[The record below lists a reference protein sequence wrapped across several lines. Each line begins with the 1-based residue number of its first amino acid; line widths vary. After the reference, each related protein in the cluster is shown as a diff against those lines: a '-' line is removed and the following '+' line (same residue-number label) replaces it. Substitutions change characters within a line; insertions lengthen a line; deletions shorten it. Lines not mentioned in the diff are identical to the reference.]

1 MRKHTHHINFPIVLR
16 IIGLLLL
23 IEAGFMLL
31 PLLVSL
37 LYGERDGALAFLYSA
52 LATAVCGAGLYHVPT
67 RNSRM
72 RRREGFLLTGV
83 VWIVFSLFSI
93 LPFYFTGVHT
103 NIVNAFFE
111 SMSGFTTTGASILND
126 IEALPRGLLFWRMST
141 AWIGGVGIIA
151 LFSLL
156 LPASQGND
164 NRLTGVE
171 MSQIARSS
179 ANLRKVSFTRITI
192 LTYLVLTI
200 ASILSLKLSGMG
212 WFDAVTH
219 GMSACSTCGFSTR
232 NASIAAFNSPVAEA
246 VLIVFMLLAS
256 TRFVLLGRIFTKAGL
271 RNLLKSDVT
280 RCFYITFFAATAIIT
295 INLISDGNYG
305 NFGNCLRHAAF
316 QVASISSTTGYA
328 TTDTTAWPAFAA
340 SMIIALSLICGCSG
354 STSGGI
360 KMDRALIAF
369 RSLHQQLLELRSP
382 NRVSRVHL
390 ENRTISG
397 KSDRTVLVFIISYL
411 VILALGALIN
421 SLCGMEIREAWTGSL
436 ACIGNVGP
444 GMGSIGSCGN
454 FAGVP
459 MLAKYNSMA
468 LMIIGRL
475 ELFPVLYFIGL
486 KSS

>member
-1 MRKHTHHINFPIVLR
+1 MRLGVTVKY
-16 IIGLLLL
+16 IG
-23 IEAGFMLL
+23 
-31 PLLVSL
+31 VSL
-37 LYGERDGALAFLYSA
+37 LWVAAFMFISAGVSAIYGMDDGFWPLIVSGCLAGVL
-52 LATAVCGAGLYHVPT
+52 GAFPSIFVRGKIKLK
-67 RNSRM
+67 RE
-72 RRREGFLLTGV
+72 EGFYIV
-83 VWIVFSLFSI
+83 VGSWTLASI
-93 LPFYFTGVHT
+93 LGMMPYLMYGGEFTFT
-103 NIVNAFFE
+103 NALFE
-111 SMSGFTTTGASILND
+111 SVSGFTTTGASILND
-126 IEALPRGLLFWRMST
+126 IESLPHGLLFWRMST

-151 LFSLL
+151 LFSIL
-156 LPASQGND
+156 LPTSQGND

-192 LTYLVLTI
+192 LTYIVLTI
-200 ASILSLKLSGMG
+200 AAILSLKISGMG

-219 GMSACSTCGFSTR
+219 GMSACSTCGFSTK